1 MEKICFINSLTFQF
15 EATARIFYAFAKKN
29 FEKDTKNKISL
40 NEYAVLET
48 IVLYPHLDNAGLA
61 KKLLKDIS
69 TVQKIISMLIKKN
82 YIKEVKNNCHE
93 IRVKYYELT
102 RNGERLYLDYVPQN
116 DKMLAMLANFITE
129 KELLQFT
136 KTLLKIRNIVISLD
150 S

>member
-61 KKLLKDIS
+61 KTLLKDIS
-69 TVQKIISMLIKKN
+69 TVQKIISTLIKKN
-82 YIKEVKNNCHE
+82 YIKEVKNNSHE

>member
-15 EATARIFYAFAKKN
+15 EASARIFYAFAKKN
-29 FEKDTKNKISL
+29 FEKDSKNKISL
-40 NEYAVLET
+40 DEFAVLEMM
-48 IVLYPHLDNAGLA
+48 VLYPHLDNAGLA
-61 KKLLKDIS
+61 KTLIKDVF
-69 TVQKIISMLIKKN
+69 TVEKIISKLIKKN
-82 YIKEVKNNCHE
+82 YVKEVKNRGHE

-102 RNGERLYLDYVPQN
+102 RNGERLYLDCAPQN
-116 DKMLAMLANFITE
+116 DKMLAMLAKFITE

>member
-15 EATARIFYAFAKKN
+15 EASARIFYAFAKKN
-29 FEKDTKNKISL
+29 FEKDSKNKISL
-40 NEYAVLET
+40 DEFAVLEMM
-48 IVLYPHLDNAGLA
+48 VLYPHLDNAGLA
-61 KKLLKDIS
+61 KTLIKDVS
-69 TVQKIISMLIKKN
+69 TVEKIISKLIKKN
-82 YIKEVKNNCHE
+82 YVKEVKNSGHE

-102 RNGERLYLDYVPQN
+102 RNGERLYLDCAPQN
-116 DKMLAMLANFITE
+116 DKMLAMLAKFITE